1 MTFLLVA
8 IAPWLLLLYAIVV
21 LVGAVVSAVKAQSK
35 PSRLSSL
42 ISGIAL
48 LITGITTFQTYS
60 IGMTLATVLALAL
73 SIRFALRFRQTHKV
87 MPAGLM
93 AAFSLVCAVIFA
105 LALAL

>member
-1 MTFLLVA
+1 MAFLLVA
-8 IAPWLLLLYAIVV
+8 IAPWLLLFYTVVV

-48 LITGITTFQTYS
+48 LIAGVMTFQTYS